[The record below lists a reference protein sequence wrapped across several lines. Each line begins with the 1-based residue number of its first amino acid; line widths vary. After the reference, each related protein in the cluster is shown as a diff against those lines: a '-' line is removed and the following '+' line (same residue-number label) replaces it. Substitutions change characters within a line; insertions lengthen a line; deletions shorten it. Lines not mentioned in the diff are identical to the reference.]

1 MNRKKLEII
10 ILPVVLVLVF
20 VYSICYNYRFGVA
33 LYNEAI
39 EVAYQTETFANSI
52 DFTRKEFEQSSSGAD
67 SVDTYLFEYS
77 INSILL
83 RFGIENMPFLDEVRA
98 EWHNQ
103 IMKFYRQ
110 ACTDGDLESIF
121 CNEEIYI
128 LRDQLKDLSNILN
141 EFCRGYEQTPK
152 WKRYFISWKDTRDRL
167 RDQAEIILEKSN
179 S

>member
-77 INSILL
+77 INSIWL
-83 RFGIENMPFLDEVRA
+83 IVKSS
-98 EWHNQ
+98 W
-103 IMKFYRQ
+103 
-110 ACTDGDLESIF
+110 TLE
-121 CNEEIYI
+121 
-128 LRDQLKDLSNILN
+128 
-141 EFCRGYEQTPK
+141 
-152 WKRYFISWKDTRDRL
+152 
-167 RDQAEIILEKSN
+167 
-179 S
+179 